1 VICCVLQIR
10 FQSFRFCF
18 LCFSYIIIGY
28 MAKTYKTR
36 KVVYDK
42 IVLLALSMVVLM
54 AAPLVI
60 AKVPFQD
67 FESTENVSRLWYSQ
81 PAKKWTEALPIGNGR
96 LGAMVFGGIEDERL
110 QFNEDTLWTG
120 KPHDY
125 SHPGAAEYLPVVRKL
140 LFEGKQ
146 RQAEALAMEHMMSV
160 PLRQHAYQPFGDLHL
175 HFSDAHKPSD
185 YRRELDLDTAVARVT
200 YTVDGVKFTREVFS
214 SAVDQVI
221 VIRVTADKG
230 GSVSFTAKMNSPQ
243 PDTTT
248 ITVGK
253 TQLALRGQMRPD
265 GHPSGMEG
273 SCLKYEARLLVSTD
287 GGKVKITNEG
297 LEVKG
302 ANAAMLLLAAAT
314 SFRNFQDVSADPT
327 IRCDKVIKA
336 AAGKS
341 YNTLRKAHVADHR
354 RLFRRVELDLGT
366 TEAANRPTDERIKT
380 FGESNDPQLAALYFQ
395 FGRYLMICSSR
406 PGSQPANL
414 QGIWND
420 NIRPPWES
428 KWTTNINTEMNYW
441 PVEVCNLSECH
452 EPLFD
457 MLDELVISGR
467 KTAKAHYGCRG
478 WVLHHN
484 TDLWRGTAP
493 INHSNHGIW
502 VTGGAWL
509 TRHLWEHYLFTG
521 DRKFLAERAYPVM
534 KGAVLFFVDFLI
546 EDPKTG
552 WLISTPSNSPEQGG
566 LVAGPTMDHQI
577 IRELF
582 TNCIEAAKTL
592 DIDGDFRRKLNE
604 LRSRVAP
611 NQIGQHGQLQEWLE
625 DKDNPRN
632 QHRHISH
639 LYALHPGCEIT
650 PLKTP
655 KLAEACRVTLTHR
668 GDGGTGWSKAW
679 KVNFWARLLDGDHS
693 YKMLAGLINRSTL
706 PNMFDTHPPF
716 QIDGNFGG
724 ASGIAE
730 MLLQSH
736 AGEIHLLPALPT
748 AFPTGNVKGLCARGG
763 FEVDIAW
770 ENGKLAGS
778 VVRSKLGTK
787 CRIRADVPIQVEC
800 DGKVVKT
807 IIPEENVVEFET
819 KVDGTYIVSVVKGRS

>member
-1 VICCVLQIR
+1 ME
-10 FQSFRFCF
+10 
-18 LCFSYIIIGY
+18 G
-28 MAKTYKTR
+28 TYKMGRLKT
-36 KVVYDK
+36 DK
-42 IVLLALSMVVLM
+42 MLFLFLSTVVLM
-54 AAPLVI
+54 AAPFVT
-60 AKVPFQD
+60 ARAPSQNS
-67 FESTENVSRLWYSQ
+67 ESTKNASRLWYSR
-81 PAKKWTEALPIGNGR
+81 PAEKWTEAMPIGNGR

-110 QFNEDTLWTG
+110 QFNDDTLWTG

-125 SHPGAAEYLPVVRKL
+125 SHPGAADYLPVVRKL

-146 RQAEALAMEHMMSV
+146 REAEALAMKHMMSV

-175 HFSDAHKPSD
+175 HLPNAQKTGG

-221 VIRVTADKG
+221 VVRITADRD
-230 GSVSFTAKMNSPQ
+230 SRVNFTAKMSSPQ
-243 PDTTT
+243 PDTSTV
-248 ITVGK
+248 TVGK

-265 GHPSGMEG
+265 RHPSGMKS

-287 GGKVKITNEG
+287 GGKVEITNEG
-297 LEVKG
+297 VEVNG
-302 ANAAMLLLAAAT
+302 ANSATLLLAAAT
-314 SFRNFQDVSADPT
+314 SFRNFKDVSADPAV
-327 IRCDKVIKA
+327 RCDKVIKT

-341 YNTLRKAHVADHR
+341 YDTLRKAHVADHR

-366 TEAANRPTDERIKT
+366 TDAANRPTDERIRT
-380 FGESNDPQLAALYFQ
+380 FGKSNDPQLAALYFQ
-395 FGRYLMICSSR
+395 FGRYLLICSSR

-420 NIRPPWES
+420 KIRPPWES

-441 PVEVCNLSECH
+441 PAEVCNISECH

-457 MLDELVISGR
+457 MLDDLVMSGR
-467 KTAKAHYGCRG
+467 KTAKVHYGCRG
-478 WVLHHN
+478 WVFHHN
-484 TDLWRGTAP
+484 ADLWRGTAP
-493 INHSNHGIW
+493 INNSNHGIW

-509 TRHLWEHYLFTG
+509 TQHLWEHYQFTG
-521 DRKFLAERAYPVM
+521 DKEFLAERAYPVM
-534 KGAVLFFVDFLI
+534 KGAALFFVDFLI

-566 LVAGPTMDHQI
+566 LVAGPSMDHQI

-582 TNCIEAAKTL
+582 TNCIEAAKIL
-592 DIDGDFRRKLNE
+592 GIDDDFRRKLAE

-639 LYALHPGCEIT
+639 LYALHPGSEIT
-650 PLKTP
+650 LLKTP

-724 ASGIAE
+724 TAGITE

-736 AGEIHLLPALPT
+736 AGEIHMLPALPT
-748 AFPTGNVKGLCARGG
+748 TWPTGNVKGLCARVG
-763 FEVDIAW
+763 F
-770 ENGKLAGS
+770 
-778 VVRSKLGTK
+778 
-787 CRIRADVPIQVEC
+787 
-800 DGKVVKT
+800 
-807 IIPEENVVEFET
+807 
-819 KVDGTYIVSVVKGRS
+819 

>member
-1 VICCVLQIR
+1 
-10 FQSFRFCF
+10 
-18 LCFSYIIIGY
+18 
-28 MAKTYKTR
+28 MEKTYKTR
-36 KVVYDK
+36 KVVGDK
-42 IVLLALSMVVLM
+42 IVLLGLLTVVLM
-54 AAPLVI
+54 AADFAVAKAPL
-60 AKVPFQD
+60 QD
-67 FESTENVSRLWYSQ
+67 FESTKTASVLWYGR
-81 PAKKWTEALPIGNGR
+81 PAEKWTEALPIGNGR

-110 QFNEDTLWTG
+110 QFNDDTLWTG

-125 SHPGAAEYLPVVRKL
+125 SHPGASDYLPVVRKL
-140 LFEGKQ
+140 LVEGKQ
-146 RQAEALAMEHMMSV
+146 REAEALAMERMMSV

-175 HFSDAHKPSD
+175 HFSHAQKPGD

-200 YTVDGVKFTREVFS
+200 YTIDGVKFTREVFS

-221 VIRVTADKG
+221 VIRVTADKD
-230 GSVSFTAKMNSPQ
+230 SSMSFTAKMSSPQ
-243 PDTTT
+243 PDTS
-248 ITVGK
+248 TVIVAK

-265 GHPSGMEG
+265 RHPSGMEG
-273 SCLKYEARLLVSTD
+273 SCLKFEARLLVSTD
-287 GGKVKITNEG
+287 GGKVKVTNEG
-297 LEVKG
+297 LEVNG
-302 ANAAMLLLAAAT
+302 ANEATLLLAAAT
-314 SFRNFQDVSADPT
+314 SFINFQDVGANPAA
-327 IRCDKVIKA
+327 RCDKVIKV

-341 YNTLRKAHVADHR
+341 YSTLRKGHIADHR

-366 TEAANRPTDERIKT
+366 TDAANRPTDERIRA

-395 FGRYLMICSSR
+395 FGRYLTICSSR

-428 KWTTNINTEMNYW
+428 KWTTNINTEMNYF

-457 MLDELVISGR
+457 MLDDLVISGK
-467 KTAKAHYGCRG
+467 KTAKVHYGCRG

-493 INHSNHGIW
+493 INHSNHGVW

-509 TRHLWEHYLFTG
+509 TRHIWEHYLFTG

-534 KGAVLFFVDFLI
+534 KEAAIFFVDFLI

-582 TNCIEAAKTL
+582 TNCIEASEIL
-592 DIDGDFRRKLNE
+592 GVDSDFRRKLTR

-611 NQIGQHGQLQEWLE
+611 NQIGQHGQLQEWLQ

-724 ASGIAE
+724 TAGIAE

-736 AGEIHLLPALPT
+736 SREIHLLPALPT
-748 AFPTGNVKGLCARGG
+748 AFPTGNVRGLCARGG

-770 ENGKLAGS
+770 ENGRLTGA
-778 VVRSKLGTK
+778 VVRSKLGAK
-787 CRIRADVPIQVEC
+787 CGIRADLPIRVEC
-800 DGKVVKT
+800 DGKSLKT
-807 IIPEENVVEFET
+807 ISPEKNVVEFET
-819 KVDGTYIVSVVKGRS
+819 GVGKVYIVSITK

>member
-1 VICCVLQIR
+1 
-10 FQSFRFCF
+10 
-18 LCFSYIIIGY
+18 

-457 MLDELVISGR
+457 MLDDLVISGR

>member
-1 VICCVLQIR
+1 MEGTYKMGKLKTDKIL
-10 FQSFRFCF
+10 F
-18 LCFSYIIIGY
+18 LC
-28 MAKTYKTR
+28 
-36 KVVYDK
+36 
-42 IVLLALSMVVLM
+42 LSMVVLM
-54 AAPLVI
+54 AASFVT
-60 AKVPFQD
+60 AKAPSQNFK
-67 FESTENVSRLWYSQ
+67 STKNASRLWYSR
-81 PAKKWTEALPIGNGR
+81 PAEKWTEALPIGNGR
-96 LGAMVFGGIEDERL
+96 LGAMVFGGIEVERL

-125 SHPGAAEYLPVVRKL
+125 SHPGAADYLPVVRRL

-146 RQAEALAMEHMMSV
+146 REAEVLAMKQMMSV

-175 HFSDAHKPSD
+175 HFPHAHKPGD

-221 VIRVTADKG
+221 VVRITAD
-230 GSVSFTAKMNSPQ
+230 SDSRVNFTVKLSSPQ
-243 PDTTT
+243 PDTS
-248 ITVGK
+248 TVTVAGK
-253 TQLALRGQMRPD
+253 QLALRGQMRPD
-265 GHPSGMEG
+265 RHPSGKEG
-273 SCLKYEARLLVSTD
+273 SCLQFEARLLVSTD
-287 GGKVKITNEG
+287 GGEVEVTNEG
-297 LEVKG
+297 VEVKG
-302 ANAAMLLLAAAT
+302 ADAATLLLTAAT
-314 SFRNFQDVSADPT
+314 SFRSFKDVSADPT
-327 IRCDKVIKA
+327 ARCDKVMKST
-336 AAGKS
+336 AGKS
-341 YNTLRKAHVADHR
+341 YDTLRKAHIADHR

-366 TEAANRPTDERIKT
+366 TDAANRPTDERIRT
-380 FGESNDPQLAALYFQ
+380 FGKSNDPQLAALYFQ
-395 FGRYLMICSSR
+395 FGRYLLICSSR

-420 NIRPPWES
+420 KIKPPWES

-441 PVEVCNLSECH
+441 PAEVCNISECH

-457 MLDELVISGR
+457 MLDDLVISGR
-467 KTAKAHYGCRG
+467 KTAKVHYGCRG
-478 WVLHHN
+478 WVFHHN

-493 INHSNHGIW
+493 INNSNHGIW

-509 TRHLWEHYLFTG
+509 TSHLWEHYQFTG

-534 KGAVLFFVDFLI
+534 KGAALFFVDFLI
-546 EDPKTG
+546 EEPKTG

-566 LVAGPTMDHQI
+566 LVAGPSMDHQV

-582 TNCIEAAKTL
+582 TNCIVAAKIL
-592 DIDGDFRRKLNE
+592 GVDDDFRRKLTK
-604 LRSRVAP
+604 LHSRVAP
-611 NQIGQHGQLQEWLE
+611 NQIGQHGQLQEWLQ

-650 PLKTP
+650 ALKTP

-679 KVNFWARLLDGDHS
+679 KVNFRARLLDGDHA
-693 YKMLAGLINRSTL
+693 YKMLAGLITRSTL
-706 PNMFDTHPPF
+706 PNMFDTCPPF

-724 ASGIAE
+724 AAGIAE

-748 AFPTGNVKGLCARGG
+748 TWPAGNVKSLCARGG

-770 ENGKLAGS
+770 KNGKFAGGAI
-778 VVRSKLGTK
+778 RSKLGAK
-787 CRIRADVPIQVEC
+787 CRIRAEVPVKVEC
-800 DGKVVKT
+800 DGKSVKT
-807 IIPEENVVEFET
+807 TIPGENVVEFET
-819 KVDGTYIVSVVKGRS
+819 KIGGAYIVSSRR

>member
-1 VICCVLQIR
+1 
-10 FQSFRFCF
+10 
-18 LCFSYIIIGY
+18 
-28 MAKTYKTR
+28 MAETYEKIEA
-36 KVVYDK
+36 VSDK
-42 IVLLALSMVVLM
+42 IAILGLFMVVLM
-54 AAPLVI
+54 TAGFVI
-60 AKVPFQD
+60 AKAPSQD
-67 FESTENVSRLWYSQ
+67 FESSKDELRLWYRQ
-81 PAKKWTEALPIGNGR
+81 PAKQWTEALPIGNGR

-125 SHPGAAEYLPVVRKL
+125 SHSGAADYLPVVRKL

-146 RQAEALAMEHMMSV
+146 REAEALAMKQMMSV

-175 HFSDAHKPSD
+175 HFPNADKPSD

-200 YTVDGVKFTREVFS
+200 YTVDGAKFTREVFS

-221 VIRVTADKG
+221 VVRITADRD
-230 GSVSFTAKMNSPQ
+230 SRVSFTAKMSSPQ
-243 PDTTT
+243 PDTS
-248 ITVGK
+248 IVAISG

-265 GHPSGMEG
+265 RHPSGREG

-287 GGKVKITNEG
+287 GGKVRITSEG
-297 LEVKG
+297 IEVKG
-302 ANAAMLLLAAAT
+302 ADAATLLLAAAT
-314 SFRNFQDVSADPT
+314 SFINFQDVSANPAA
-327 IRCDKVIKA
+327 RCDKVIKA
-336 AAGKS
+336 VAGKS
-341 YNTLRKAHVADHR
+341 YEVLRKVHVADHR

-366 TEAANRPTDERIKT
+366 TDAANRPTDERIRT
-380 FGESNDPQLAALYFQ
+380 FGKSNDPQLASLYFQ
-395 FGRYLMICSSR
+395 FGRYLLICSSR

-420 NIRPPWES
+420 KIKPPWES

-441 PVEVCNLSECH
+441 PAEVCNISECH

-457 MLDELVISGR
+457 MLDDLVMSGR
-467 KTAKAHYGCRG
+467 KTAKVHYCCRG
-478 WVLHHN
+478 WVFHHN

-493 INHSNHGIW
+493 INNSNHGIW

-509 TRHLWEHYLFTG
+509 TRHLWEHYQFTN

-534 KGAVLFFVDFLI
+534 KGAALFFVDFLI
-546 EDPKTG
+546 EDPETG

-566 LVAGPTMDHQI
+566 LVAGPSMDHQI

-582 TNCIEAAKTL
+582 TNCIEAAEIL
-592 DIDGDFRRKLNE
+592 GIDDDFRRKLTE

-611 NQIGQHGQLQEWLE
+611 NQIGQHGQLQEWLQ

-679 KVNFWARLLDGDHS
+679 KVNFRARLLDGDHA
-693 YKMLAGLINRSTL
+693 YKMLAGLITGSTL
-706 PNMFDTHPPF
+706 PNMFDSCPPF

-724 ASGIAE
+724 TAGIAE

-748 AFPTGNVKGLCARGG
+748 AWPTGNVKGLCARGG

-770 ENGKLAGS
+770 KDGKLAGS
-778 VVRSKLGTK
+778 LVRSKLGSK
-787 CRIRADVPIQVEC
+787 CRIRSEVPVKVEC

-807 IIPEENVVEFET
+807 TIPEENVVEFET
-819 KVDGTYIVSVVKGRS
+819 GAGRAYIISIIK

>member
-1 VICCVLQIR
+1 
-10 FQSFRFCF
+10 
-18 LCFSYIIIGY
+18 
-28 MAKTYKTR
+28 MAPNCRTGKSVTDEKTIPGIFT
-36 KVVYDK
+36 
-42 IVLLALSMVVLM
+42 ILLMV
-54 AAPLVI
+54 ASIVI
-60 AKVPFQD
+60 AGAPSRD
-67 FESTENVSRLWYSQ
+67 FETTKNVSQLWYSR
-81 PAKKWTEALPIGNGR
+81 PAEKWTEALPVGNGR

-125 SHPGAAEYLPVVRKL
+125 SHSGASDYLPVVRKL

-146 RQAEALAMEHMMSV
+146 REAEALAMERMMSV

-175 HFSDAHKPSD
+175 HFLNHDKFTD
-185 YRRELDLDTAVARVT
+185 YCRELDLDTAVARVT
-200 YTVDGVKFTREVFS
+200 YKVDGIKFTREVFS

-221 VIRVTADKG
+221 VVRITADRD
-230 GSVSFTAKMNSPQ
+230 SHVSFTAEMSSPQ
-243 PDTTT
+243 PDTSTVA
-248 ITVGK
+248 VGK
-253 TQLALRGQMRPD
+253 TQLVLRGQMRPNL
-265 GHPSGMEG
+265 HPSGMKG
-273 SCLKYEARLLVSTD
+273 SCLKFEARLLVSTD
-287 GGKVKITNEG
+287 GGKVKSTNDG
-297 LEVKG
+297 LEVNG
-302 ANAAMLLLAAAT
+302 ADGATLLLAAAT
-314 SFRNFQDVSADPT
+314 SFINFQDVSADPEA
-327 IRCDKVIKA
+327 RCDKVIKA

-341 YNTLRKAHVADHR
+341 YNVLREAHVADHR
-354 RLFRRVELDLGT
+354 SLFRRVELDLSKT
-366 TEAANRPTDERIKT
+366 DAANRPTDERIKT
-380 FGESNDPQLAALYFQ
+380 FGKSDDPQLAALYFQ
-395 FGRYLMICSSR
+395 FGRYLLICSSR

-420 NIRPPWES
+420 KIKPPWES
-428 KWTTNINTEMNYW
+428 KWTTNINTEMNYF

-457 MLDELVISGR
+457 MLDDLVISGK
-467 KTAKAHYGCRG
+467 KTAKVHYNCRG
-478 WVLHHN
+478 WVFHHN

-493 INHSNHGIW
+493 INNSNHGIW

-509 TRHLWEHYLFTG
+509 THHLWEHYLFTG

-534 KGAVLFFVDFLI
+534 KEAAIFFVDFLI

-552 WLISTPSNSPEQGG
+552 WFISTPSNSPEQGG

-592 DIDGDFRRKLNE
+592 DIDGDFRQKLTE
-604 LRSRVAP
+604 LRSKIAP
-611 NQIGQHGQLQEWLE
+611 NQIGKHGQLQEWLQ

-679 KVNFWARLLDGDHS
+679 KVNFRARLLDGDHA
-693 YKMLAGLINRSTL
+693 YKMLAGLITRSTL
-706 PNMFDTHPPF
+706 PNMFDSCPPF

-724 ASGIAE
+724 TAGIAE

-748 AFPTGNVKGLCARGG
+748 AWPTGHVRGLCARGG

-770 ENGKLAGS
+770 KKDKLAGA
-778 VVRSKLGTK
+778 VIRSKLGIR
-787 CRIRADVPIQVEC
+787 CRLSTGVAVKVEC
-800 DGKVVKT
+800 DGKPVKT
-807 IIPEENVVEFET
+807 IIAEDNVVEFDT
-819 KVDGTYIVSVVKGRS
+819 GVGKAYIVSITK

>member
-1 VICCVLQIR
+1 
-10 FQSFRFCF
+10 
-18 LCFSYIIIGY
+18 
-28 MAKTYKTR
+28 MAETCETSR
-36 KVVYDK
+36 GGSRTAPTDK
-42 IVLLALSMVVLM
+42 IVLLGLSTVALM

-60 AKVPFQD
+60 AWAPFRN
-67 FESTENVSRLWYSQ
+67 FEFSKTASRLSYRQ
-81 PAKKWTEALPIGNGR
+81 PAKEWTEALPIGNGR

-125 SHPGAAEYLPVVRKL
+125 SHPGAADYLPVVRKL
-140 LFEGKQ
+140 LLEGKQ
-146 RQAEALAMEHMMSV
+146 RQAETLAMERMMSV
-160 PLRQHAYQPFGDLHL
+160 PLRQHAYQPFGDLYLAFPH
-175 HFSDAHKPSD
+175 AHKPGD
-185 YRRELDLDTAVARVT
+185 YRRELDLDTAVVRIT

-221 VIRVTADKG
+221 VVRITADRD
-230 GSVSFTAKMNSPQ
+230 SRVNFTAKMSSPQ
-243 PDTTT
+243 PDTSTVA
-248 ITVGK
+248 VGK
-253 TQLALRGQMRPD
+253 TQLALRGQMRSD
-265 GHPSGMEG
+265 GHPSGRQD
-273 SCLKYEARLLVSTD
+273 SCLKFEARLLVSTD
-287 GGKVKITNEG
+287 GGKVKVTNEG
-297 LEVKG
+297 VEVKG
-302 ANAAMLLLAAAT
+302 ADAATLLLAAAT
-314 SFRNFQDVSADPT
+314 SFRSFKDVSADPT
-327 IRCDKVIKA
+327 ARCDKVIKA

-341 YNTLRKAHVADHR
+341 YDALRKAHVADHR
-354 RLFRRVELDLGT
+354 RLFRRVELNLGT
-366 TEAANRPTDERIKT
+366 TDAANQPTDERIKT
-380 FGESNDPQLAALYFQ
+380 FEKSNDPQLAALYFQ
-395 FGRYLMICSSR
+395 FGRYLLICSSR

-420 NIRPPWES
+420 KLRPPWES

-457 MLDELVISGR
+457 MLDDLVISGR
-467 KTAKAHYGCRG
+467 KTAKVHYGCRG

-493 INHSNHGIW
+493 INHANHGIW

-521 DRKFLAERAYPVM
+521 DREFLAERAYPVM
-534 KGAVLFFVDFLI
+534 KEATLFFVDFFI

-566 LVAGPTMDHQI
+566 LVAGPSMDHQI

-582 TNCIEAAKTL
+582 TNCIEAAETL
-592 DIDGDFRRKLNE
+592 GLDEDFRRKLTK
-604 LRSRVAP
+604 LRSRIVP
-611 NQIGQHGQLQEWLE
+611 NQIGQYGQLQEWLQ
-625 DKDNPRN
+625 DKDNPN
-632 QHRHISH
+632 NKHRHVSH
-639 LYALHPGCEIT
+639 MYALHPGCEIT

-679 KVNFWARLLDGDHS
+679 KVNFWARLLDGDHA
-693 YKMLAGLINRSTL
+693 YKMLAGLISGSTL
-706 PNMFDTHPPF
+706 PNMFDSCPPF

-724 ASGIAE
+724 TAGIVE

-736 AGEIHLLPALPT
+736 ADEIHLLPALPT
-748 AFPTGNVKGLCARGG
+748 AWPTGRVKGLCARGG

-770 ENGKLAGS
+770 KNGKLAGA
-778 VVRSKLGTK
+778 VTRSKLGRK
-787 CRIRADVPIQVEC
+787 CRIRTNVPVQVESN
-800 DGKVVKT
+800 GKLVKT
-807 IIPEENVVEFET
+807 TSPEENIIEFET
-819 KVDGTYIVSVVKGRS
+819 KVGGTYIVSAVKPRS